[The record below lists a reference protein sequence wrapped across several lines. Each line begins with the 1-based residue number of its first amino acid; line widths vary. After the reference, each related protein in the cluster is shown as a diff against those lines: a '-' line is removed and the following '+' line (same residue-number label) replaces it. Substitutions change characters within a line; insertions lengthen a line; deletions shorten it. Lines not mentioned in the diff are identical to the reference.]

1 MPIEQ
6 KVKEWQEMKLR
17 SRAGSDRRELCRV
30 KELEFYRIGTEELLS
45 FKQGYKTVG
54 LNFK

>member
-1 MPIEQ
+1 
-6 KVKEWQEMKLR
+6 MKLR
-17 SRAGSDRRELCRV
+17 SCAGSGRRELCCV
-30 KELEFYRIGTEELLS
+30 KELEFYPIGTEELLS